1 MTDPKCPACE
11 TGDAPVGLGKMTV
24 CTGRTGC
31 VRAVVRSERT
41 TEPADGVDWS
51 AAGRYLERNE
61 AALVDLM
68 AKVDDLMVDGAVSH
82 GPGGGEKQAPP
93 TGGADVVERL
103 RDGLIGDAWGETD
116 IDASWGLMTEAADE
130 IARLRAEV
138 ETKDALLK
146 ADEAVIADLRAEVE
160 KVGNEAMDHLDTL
173 GDIHQEMDE
182 YGLPMGGEVTATDV
196 GRFVGHIRAEFPALA
211 QRVAEKVREAMRMRA
226 SGVVLHSVSRHPL
239 TAQREMRAEIVEEMA
254 AMDLRPI
261 VAAAIKEGE

>member
-1 MTDPKCPACE
+1 MTGDLKCPACE
-11 TGDAPVGLGKMTV
+11 TVSPSRGVYKYTYQS
-24 CTGRTGC
+24 CTGRPGC
-31 VRAVVRSERT
+31 VRAKEISG
-41 TEPADGVDWS
+41 ADVKTASTDGGADT
-51 AAGRYLERNE
+51 
-61 AALVDLM
+61 AALVAILSSF
-68 AKVDDLMVDGAVSH
+68 DDGVLPRIMRPYA
-82 GPGGGEKQAPP
+82 Q
-93 TGGADVVERL
+93 
-103 RDGLIGDAWGETD
+103 
-116 IDASWGLMTEAADE
+116 EAADALVAKDAE

>member
-1 MTDPKCPACE
+1 VSDQKTCPACILKA
-11 TGDAPVGLGKMTV
+11 GIHRVGQWPGTLTTV
-24 CTGRTGC
+24 DKTCTGRPGC
-31 VRAVVRSERT
+31 VRDVGPRGMVGRIVAEHERLT
-41 TEPADGVDWS
+41 TPERENPAPES
-51 AAGRYLERNE
+51 APA
-61 AALVDLM
+61 
-68 AKVDDLMVDGAVSH
+68 
-82 GPGGGEKQAPP
+82 
-93 TGGADVVERL
+93 GADVPDGKDDLVMALRLLAGAQVRADSRERL
-103 RDGLIGDAWGETD
+103 RA
-116 IDASWGLMTEAADE
+116 AADE